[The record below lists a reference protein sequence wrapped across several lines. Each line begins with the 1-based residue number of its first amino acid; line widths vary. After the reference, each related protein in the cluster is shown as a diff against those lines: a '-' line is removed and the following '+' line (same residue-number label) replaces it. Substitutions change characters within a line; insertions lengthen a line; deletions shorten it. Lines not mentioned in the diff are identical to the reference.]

1 MVVFVIFYFWI
12 VCFGTET
19 RSFMAEKRD
28 YYEVLGVS
36 KGASDSEIKSAY
48 RKLAKKY
55 HPDMNPGDKEAEAK
69 FKEASEAYAVL
80 SDADKRRQY
89 DQFGHAAFDGG
100 AGGAGGF
107 DFGGMDMGDIFGDI
121 FGDFF
126 GGGRSRGQSNGPMKG
141 QNIRTSVRI
150 TFEEACFG
158 VDKEIDVTLKEECA
172 TCHGT
177 GAKPGTSPETCKKCG
192 GKGQVVFTQQSLF
205 GVVRNVQACPDC
217 HGTGKIIKE
226 RCSDCS
232 GSGYISK
239 RKKISVSIPA
249 GIDNGQCVRIRDKGE
264 PGVNGGQRGDLLVE
278 VVVSRHPIFQRQDR
292 DIFSTAPITFAQ
304 AALGGDVRIKTV
316 DGEVIYTVKPG
327 TQTNT
332 RVRLRNKGV
341 PSLRNKQVR
350 GDHYVTLVVEV
361 PTKMNSEQKELLEA
375 FDKAMYGEKNE
386 DETPSDEKKHGK
398 KGMFGKKKK

>member
-1 MVVFVIFYFWI
+1 
-12 VCFGTET
+12 
-19 RSFMAEKRD
+19 MAEKRD

-107 DFGGMDMGDIFGDI
+107 DFGGTDMGDIFGDI

-361 PTKMNSEQKELLEA
+361 PTKMNSEQKELLKA